1 MEDGGHACDSYSLRG
16 ATFFLS
22 RFALE
27 IRENVDEKIL
37 PGNGNEFFKVSLDKN
52 FEQRITSIFLINKI
66 PSIRAL
72 ITWKIP
78 LFSFSP

>member
-1 MEDGGHACDSYSLRG
+1 MEGTHAIAIRYAGQLFFSLDS
-16 ATFFLS
+16 LS
-22 RFALE
+22 RFVKTSTKKFY
-27 IRENVDEKIL
+27 REMEMN
-37 PGNGNEFFKVSLDKN
+37 FFKISLDKN